1 VRKKVWTKSV
11 NKGVGCVARGVGKR
25 NVRTGWQKKK
35 KKSATGRIEKSKKI
49 LAQNEKAF
57 KNMPFHCAWEFFR
70 KKHMDW
76 SGYKR

>member
-1 VRKKVWTKSV
+1 VCSAGGWEEKCQNWVAKKE
-11 NKGVGCVARGVGKR
+11 
-25 NVRTGWQKKK
+25 

-57 KNMPFHCAWEFFR
+57 KNMPFHCAWEIFR